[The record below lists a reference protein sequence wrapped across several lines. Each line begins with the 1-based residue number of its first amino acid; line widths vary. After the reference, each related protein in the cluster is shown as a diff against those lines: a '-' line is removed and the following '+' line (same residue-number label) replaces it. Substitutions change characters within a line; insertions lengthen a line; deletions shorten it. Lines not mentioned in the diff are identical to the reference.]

1 MLPRM
6 PPRSPFRF
14 LAPGALVAV
23 VVAVFLVV
31 SAGRSPQGGGEPASR
46 TTATTAT
53 KQPKRKTYTIRA
65 GDNLSEIAAR
75 YGLTVERL
83 LELNPRVD
91 PQAIRAGQR
100 LRLRD

>member
-1 MLPRM
+1 M

-14 LAPGALVAV
+14 LAPGALLAV

-31 SAGRSPQGGGEPASR
+31 SADRSPRGSGTATAS
-46 TTATTAT
+46 TTRTTAT
-53 KQPKRKTYTIRA
+53 KQPKRRTYKVEA
-65 GDNLSEIAAR
+65 GDSLSGIAAR
-75 YGLTVERL
+75 YGLTVDQL
-83 LELNPRVD
+83 LELNPKVD